1 MSMRGSAFGWMAL
14 SVAVGGV
21 LWWGF
26 SRSQQP
32 QAAPLEV
39 PALNEAQAFLQNEQN
54 TVNVVQ
60 KYGDGVVYV
69 SVKSAPT
76 GGSQS
81 GDPWG
86 FFQPFV
92 EQPRQG
98 TGSGFVLDTEGYI
111 LTNYHVVQ
119 GASEITVRFHS
130 DTREFPAQVVGTAAP
145 LDIAL
150 LKVDA
155 PRDKLMPL
163 VMGDSG
169 QVKVGQKAIAMGNPF
184 GLEFTVTEGIVS
196 AVRSNPGAVG
206 DSSGFVQSVIQT
218 DAAINP
224 GNSGGPLLNSR
235 GEVVGI
241 NTSIYSTAGNF
252 GGEAQNS
259 GVGFALPINTAKQY
273 LPDLRA
279 GKTITARELRQ
290 SPPRDL
296 PPEVAN
302 RPRIGVSI
310 GDLAGYPARVRQRY
324 NLPERGAMVLDV
336 QENSPAARAGL
347 RAATQTVVLYDAT
360 GQEVELGVNGD
371 VVIEAAG
378 KPLDSGND
386 LTDAI
391 VATGVGKPLTLRVWR
406 EGKTLEVK
414 VVPEILK

>member
-26 SRSQQP
+26 SRSQQT
-32 QAAPLEV
+32 QTSPLAT
-39 PALNEAQAFLQNEQN
+39 PPLNEALAFLQNEQN
-54 TVNVVQ
+54 TVDVVQ
-60 KYGDGVVYV
+60 KYGDGVVFV
-69 SVKSAPT
+69 SVRSAPSNS
-76 GGSQS
+76 GSPN
-81 GDPWG
+81 DPWG

-111 LTNYHVVQ
+111 LTNHHVVQ

-155 PRDKLMPL
+155 PKDKLMPL
-163 VMGDSG
+163 VLGDSG

-273 LPDLRA
+273 LPDLRS

-310 GDLAGYPARVRQRY
+310 GDLAGYPARVKQRY
-324 NLPERGAMVLDV
+324 NLPDRGAMVLSV
-336 QENSPAARAGL
+336 QENAPAARAGL
-347 RAATQTVVLYDAT
+347 RAATQTVVLYDST
-360 GQEVELGVNGD
+360 GQEVELGINGD
-371 VVIEAAG
+371 VILEADG
-378 KPLDSGND
+378 KPIESGSD
-386 LTDAI
+386 LTNAI
-391 VATGVGKPLTLRVWR
+391 VAAGVGKSMSLKVWR
-406 EGKTLEVK
+406 EGRTIDLK
-414 VVPEILK
+414 VVPEIIK